1 MKKQIN
7 IYKEMY
13 GTDMNKKGF
22 TTTNMNGTFY
32 NFFDYNESQ
41 NSYVYLDCGGCGGSC
56 GNMMSILKIKSSNEI
71 NNKKYIEVYGYFGE
85 LKQSKKMYNNSESKI
100 LILESGDNSR
110 IELKAKDYE
119 SAKQEILTE
128 KLDSLDVYEIV
139 FNKIDGKYV
148 FESFFKKLS

>member
-1 MKKQIN
+1 
-7 IYKEMY
+7 
-13 GTDMNKKGF
+13 
-22 TTTNMNGTFY
+22 
-32 NFFDYNESQ
+32 
-41 NSYVYLDCGGCGGSC
+41 
-56 GNMMSILKIKSSNEI
+56 
-71 NNKKYIEVYGYFGE
+71 
-85 LKQSKKMYNNSESKI
+85 MYNNSESKI

-148 FESFFKKLS
+148 FESFAKKLS